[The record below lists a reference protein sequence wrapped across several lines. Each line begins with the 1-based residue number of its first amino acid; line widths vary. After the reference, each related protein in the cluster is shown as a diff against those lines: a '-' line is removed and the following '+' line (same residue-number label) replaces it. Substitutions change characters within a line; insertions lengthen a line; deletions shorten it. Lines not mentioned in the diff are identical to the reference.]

1 MTEGKE
7 HKAMKKCA
15 EKVVNGRADVKAQG
29 FCVEIETSSRTD
41 RIKHA
46 IDKLSSSRCG
56 GGFVVVPQAAMKKTR
71 AAGSSGIPDGPA
83 GSGETEGPGQGRS
96 VMEIPSAWRVG
107 SSGIRLT
114 VVSFCGQNPP
124 VAGGE
129 AALVSTGKLITAT
142 IRHAG
147 I

>member
-15 EKVVNGRADVKAQG
+15 IDIFGGTPEKVVNGRADVKAQG

-71 AAGSSGIPDGPA
+71 NLAKGKNNIVP
-83 GSGETEGPGQGRS
+83 
-96 VMEIPSAWRVG
+96 IPSDLFKKICSRKKKRG
-107 SSGIRLT
+107 D
-114 VVSFCGQNPP
+114 
-124 VAGGE
+124 
-129 AALVSTGKLITAT
+129 
-142 IRHAG
+142 
-147 I
+147 